1 MKKQEK
7 NSLMA
12 NILTKENF
20 DSVISSSKPV
30 IVDFYADWCGP
41 CRMLAPTIEAL
52 ASEREDIVVAK
63 VNVDNSPELAV
74 RFGVSSIPT
83 VLAFRGGELLGR
95 SVGVKSKDQLLDLIK

>member
-1 MKKQEK
+1 
-7 NSLMA
+7 MA